1 MGRYYD
7 LSSGPSPNHGENFSR
22 WRLLHL
28 GRDQL
33 SGFTDQLPGVS
44 STKLSRITQAGRGT
58 SVRLAASLGGVA
70 NTLDC
75 MHREWSFPI
84 PFPSAQ
90 KLLKPKAVK
99 RFFRTLLL
107 LAQHDVSPV
116 VQVRF
121 K

>member
-1 MGRYYD
+1 
-7 LSSGPSPNHGENFSR
+7 
-22 WRLLHL
+22 
-28 GRDQL
+28 
-33 SGFTDQLPGVS
+33 
-44 STKLSRITQAGRGT
+44 
-58 SVRLAASLGGVA
+58 
-70 NTLDC
+70 

-107 LAQHDVSPV
+107 LAQHDVSPD

-121 K
+121 QMRGTEQPSTGSPEARLLALSLPQEEFVFPVQSRTQFSSVARYRELVFPILPLAADRALLREPRRGLGKLLHGL